1 MNGSVEVIS
10 KTWKHSTISRFSKHN
25 RQSFPIPEKEIF
37 IHACNWIYLGFN
49 WKSSLMRWICY
60 ERLLLIPFSSTM
72 TSKIFVVFRN
82 IIDKGFQWF
91 DIFEYLQNN
100 ERYIYFF
107 GIFIHRSH
115 VHQSNVIGKWVTKT
129 KTGEWIP
136 KDFTMIPL
144 YQWYF
149 SYSS

>member
-60 ERLLLIPFSSTM
+60 ERLFLIPFTSTM
-72 TSKIFVVFRN
+72 TSKILVVLY
-82 IIDKGFQWF
+82 IYI
-91 DIFEYLQNN
+91 
-100 ERYIYFF
+100 YIYFF

-136 KDFTMIPL
+136 KDSTMIPL